1 MRKLIFE
8 SSIYVPKGGDVLD
21 QICDRIIDLCTSTSR
36 NETDLCLSFDVGRSI
51 IRAGHGV
58 LLMRVEADDLVGC
71 HSMKV
76 ALEGTV
82 VEIFGLKQPSILWI
96 GTNSEPFA
104 ALAVHPIRPRI

>member
-8 SSIYVPKGGDVLD
+8 SSIYVPEGDAVLD
-21 QICDRIIDLCTSTSR
+21 QICDRLIDLCTGISR
-36 NETDLCLSFDVGRSI
+36 SETDLYLIFEVGRSI
-51 IRAGHGV
+51 IRVGHGA

-82 VEIFGLKQPSILWI
+82 VEIFGLNQPSILWI
-96 GTNSEPFA
+96 ATNSEPFA